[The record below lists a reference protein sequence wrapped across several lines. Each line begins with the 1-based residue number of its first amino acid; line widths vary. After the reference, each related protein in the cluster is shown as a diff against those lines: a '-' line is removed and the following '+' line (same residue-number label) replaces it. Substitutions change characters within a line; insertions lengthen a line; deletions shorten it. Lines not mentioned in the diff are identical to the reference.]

1 MELIIGGVYQGKL
14 DYAVSNFGITD
25 EDVFRCDGDAEPDF
39 SKRCIYG
46 FEKYLHACLRAG
58 TAPELEKLRDDA
70 VVICQDI
77 SCGIVPV
84 DFLERQWRELC
95 GRTLTTLAAQAETVT
110 RIFCGLPQQLK
121 P

>member
-1 MELIIGGVYQGKL
+1 MDLIIGGVYQGKL
-14 DYAVSNFGITD
+14 DYVVSNFGIK
-25 EDVFRCDGDAEPDF
+25 ECDVFFCYDAPYMEF

-46 FEKYLHACLRAG
+46 FEKYLHACLCAG
-58 TAPELEKLRDDA
+58 VEPELEKLRDDV

-84 DFLERQWRELC
+84 DPLERQWRELC